1 MADTADIILLRHP
14 GWGVFASV
22 AMMRMRRSIAPAIWT
37 IWRPAGRSNQT
48 ILRIPEQS
56 GPWPWSTEATGTVP
70 VTTSTQAAPDSAM
83 PTRAAAF
90 SDRTNSPP
98 RPSFA
103 PLPGGAAKWTW
114 SIGLRSA
121 VSALP
126 AGLLAWKLI
135 GARHKASDLVM
146 GVASAVFSGTLV
158 LAVLAPLVAL
168 YYNTSGFLGGTL
180 AMATGGLALVTGLV
194 ILLRA
199 VWMRVPKG
207 TSRFSVAA
215 PVAVIM
221 GIQLA
226 TLLQFIYVA
235 SPILPEVTV
244 FDGGADAMVAN

>member
-1 MADTADIILLRHP
+1 MLQTLKNLFDLAGGHKVTGEDDGPATRARIVLLASL
-14 GWGVFASV
+14 ASV
-22 AMMRMRRSIAPAIWT
+22 FFAAVYGVAV
-37 IWRPAGRSNQT
+37 G
-48 ILRIPEQS
+48 
-56 GPWPWSTEATGTVP
+56 STDVSLALANVYK
-70 VTTSTQAAPDSAM
+70 M
-83 PTRAAAF
+83 PMVVV
-90 SDRTNSPP
+90 
-98 RPSFA
+98 
-103 PLPGGAAKWTW
+103 L
-114 SIGLRSA
+114 SA

>member
-1 MADTADIILLRHP
+1 MLKTLKNLFDLAGGHKVAGEDDGPATRARIILLASL
-14 GWGVFASV
+14 ASV
-22 AMMRMRRSIAPAIWT
+22 FFAAVYGVAVGSTDVSLALANVYKMPMVVVMSAI
-37 IWRPAGRSNQT
+37 
-48 ILRIPEQS
+48 
-56 GPWPWSTEATGTVP
+56 
-70 VTTSTQAAPDSAM
+70 
-83 PTRAAAF
+83 
-90 SDRTNSPP
+90 
-98 RPSFA
+98 
-103 PLPGGAAKWTW
+103 
-114 SIGLRSA
+114 
-121 VSALP
+121 SALP

-168 YYNTSGFLGGTL
+168 YYHTSGFLGGTL

-194 ILLRA
+194 IMLRA
-199 VWMRVPKG
+199 VWKRVPKG
-207 TSRFSVAA
+207 TGRFSVAA